1 MRISR
6 YVPALAFC
14 LVSGGAFA
22 ALLNDRTELA
32 QTPAADQRI
41 AALEIVG
48 GDEPAVKAEPDQTE
62 SDPPKPQPSGT
73 GQTATPQSADPLPPA
88 APVVFTTPLAAGGP
102 DVEGRTLEQ
111 LIEGSPLFP
120 PIEGLPEQLWKGKT
134 CSTCHQWTRTE
145 LCDQGKR
152 YLPETGQAA
161 LDKQHPYGGAVKRHM
176 KAWAE
181 NDCN

>member
-1 MRISR
+1 MRITR

-22 ALLNDRTELA
+22 ALLSERSEVA
-32 QTPAADQRI
+32 QAPAAYQRI

-48 GDEPAVKAEPDQTE
+48 SKEPAVKAEPDQTQ
-62 SDPPKPQPSGT
+62 SDPPKPQPSDT
-73 GQTATPQSADPLPPA
+73 GQTATQEPADPVPPA
-88 APVVFTTPLAAGGP
+88 APIEFSTPLTSGGP
-102 DVEGRTLEQ
+102 DLEGKTLEQ

-120 PIEGLPEQLWKGKT
+120 PIVGLPEQLWKGKT
-134 CSTCHQWTRTE
+134 CSTCHQWTRSE

-152 YLPETGQAA
+152 YLPESGQAA
-161 LDKQHPYGGAVKRHM
+161 LLKQHPYGGAVKRHM